1 VNTNSKL
8 WLAALVAVLVLVV
21 LFFGRDWYLTN
32 GVTDCHDPEGPRP
45 RIDLRKF
52 ETSYT
57 GYTVSLEAEVTGKGK
72 LAGKIEPAAL
82 QKLSESIQTG
92 QEFRKALVAGY
103 NGCAVTR
110 RAYQAAILRFQSLDG
125 LARRI
130 DALAA
135 KTSLSEDERGALSGL
150 IDDYSRMSQKLGDA
164 AQ

>member
-8 WLAALVAVLVLVV
+8 WLVAFVVGLVVVV
-21 LFFGRDWYLTN
+21 LFFARDRHLTD
-32 GVTDCHDPEGPRP
+32 GVTDCRDPEGPRP

-72 LAGKIEPAAL
+72 L

-103 NGCAVTR
+103 NSCAVTR
-110 RAYQAAILRFQSLDG
+110 RTYQSAILRFQSLDG

-135 KTSLSEDERGALSGL
+135 KASLSEDEWKALTGL
-150 IDDYSRMSQKLGDA
+150 IDDYTRMSQKLGDG